1 MLIPE
6 RSAMAVRQKM
16 SILSNELVRRLSN
29 MNIERVE
36 PEEKIRIVDHFT
48 VQLKTSGYD
57 RNQAREVVKSGIKGW
72 KNKLERRSR
81 EGQGFYRGA
90 SSTLKQRIRKKLLD
104 PVNWYKNKT
113 EDNDKK
119 HEKEQMDK

>member
-6 RSAMAVRQKM
+6 RSAMTVRQKM

-36 PEEKIRIVDHFT
+36 PEEKIRIVDHST

-72 KNKLERRSR
+72 KNQMERRAQS
-81 EGQGFYRGA
+81 EQCFYRGA
-90 SSTLKQRIRKKLLD
+90 TSTLKQ
-104 PVNWYKNKT
+104 
-113 EDNDKK
+113 
-119 HEKEQMDK
+119 